1 MLNEITVI
9 TMYLEFQFHIIF
21 MLHFVNGLSNIH
33 PSPIDAASLPTKQ
46 AKMYFMCDKQV

>member
-9 TMYLEFQFHIIF
+9 TMYLEFQLHIIF
-21 MLHFVNGLSNIH
+21 MLHFVNALSNIH
-33 PSPIDAASLPTKQ
+33 RSPIDAASLPTKQ